1 MKKTKKT
8 NFHSPLVVT
17 GYILFALLV
26 VQLLISTIIPMG
38 KMLFDP
44 RVLQGNVAAMLVG
57 FTIGALFPALV
68 AYFIGDKAIKSKSKL
83 SHHFNGMLLALLAY
97 WVLSVFAQYVYIPN
111 EAYSSFG
118 AGVIIN
124 NVLPGLAVGI
134 VTAIIAFAHI
144 KSRQAKHDV
153 IVYKPYGLALIAFII
168 ILPLWSLV
176 ANILSGEV
184 SIYSFMALGIA
195 LVPGIISYLSLRKS
209 TLKTFN
215 KVVWSAV
222 SVTVAFV
229 AMYVTYPFITSLV
242 YYFEPMPSMEFQAVV
257 SNIALG
263 IALLGWAVYWFAQSK
278 TLSK

>member
-1 MKKTKKT
+1 MKKTKTT

-26 VQLLISTIIPMG
+26 IQLLLSTLIPIA

-44 RVLQGNVAAMLVG
+44 QVIQGNVAAILVG
-57 FTIGALFPALV
+57 FTIGALFPALA

-83 SHHFNGMLLALLAY
+83 SHHFNGMLFALLAY

-111 EAYSSFG
+111 DAYPSFS

-124 NVLPGLAVGI
+124 NILPGLAVGV
-134 VTAIIAFAHI
+134 VTAILSYAHI
-144 KSRQAKHDV
+144 KSRQAGHDV
-153 IVYKPYGLALIAFII
+153 IVYKPYGVTIIAFII
-168 ILPLWSLV
+168 TLPVWSLV
-176 ANILSGEV
+176 SNIV
-184 SIYSFMALGIA
+184 TQQVTVYSFVALATA

-209 TLKTFN
+209 TLKTFS
-215 KVVWSAV
+215 KIVWSAV

-229 AMYVTYPFITSLV
+229 AMYVVYPLMSSLV
-242 YYFEPMPSMEFQAVV
+242 YFFEPMPSMELQTTV
-257 SNIALG
+257 SSVAL
-263 IALLGWAVYWFAQSK
+263 IVALLGWAVYWFSQSK